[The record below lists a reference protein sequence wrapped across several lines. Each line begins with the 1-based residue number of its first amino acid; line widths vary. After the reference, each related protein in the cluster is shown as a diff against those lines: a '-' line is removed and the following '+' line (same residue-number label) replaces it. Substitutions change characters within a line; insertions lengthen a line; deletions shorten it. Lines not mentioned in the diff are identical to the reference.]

1 MIGIRD
7 LIQKTFFIRVNSR
20 QFVVKKIPSLI
31 ALRPTRAIP
40 LDSKASLWQWYC
52 ASRFI
57 CMRKSKPLPCF
68 PAPCAAFAL
77 TASLMLCDVRAAG
90 VAVLKEQ
97 PFHRDSTA
105 VPVTYLQIICSTGPY
120 LRIVNDN
127 RNIDVLKSKL
137 VNYIEVPDGI
147 PATLMEEKEL
157 ADLRESLADMKKFS
171 SRYSLSAP
179 YLKSQIAVL
188 SGHLARFDAG
198 EVRFEGDWLTRHE
211 FAIVLESRK
220 IEQDARRQHD
230 VEKLVFDEAQK
241 EKGLVLVHGK
251 WMTEQ
256 EAQNRPPTEHT
267 ELSDALWP
275 LLSYDIEG
283 ARVALQN
290 LAILASSQNGA
301 IKVRTQRLH
310 TVIKN
315 LFLAESQLCKQII
328 TSNAAAAKAEEHE
341 RRAKQWL
348 KPNAFGTIQK
358 DAARDS
364 QARAS
369 ALRSQADQQ
378 LTACRA
384 ELLAQLRE
392 ADIVTLDFHN
402 LLEHRVALML
412 GETVRIISARN
423 ITLGEFRPSF
433 PDESLVAIRNSI
445 HSGK

>member
-1 MIGIRD
+1 
-7 LIQKTFFIRVNSR
+7 
-20 QFVVKKIPSLI
+20 
-31 ALRPTRAIP
+31 
-40 LDSKASLWQWYC
+40 
-52 ASRFI
+52 
-57 CMRKSKPLPCF
+57 
-68 PAPCAAFAL
+68 
-77 TASLMLCDVRAAG
+77 MLCDVRAAG

-105 VPVTYLQIICSTGPY
+105 IPVTYQQIITSTGPY
-120 LRIVNDN
+120 LRIVINGN

-137 VNYIEVPDGI
+137 VHYIEFPDYI
-147 PATLMEEKEL
+147 PETLMEEKDL
-157 ADLRESLADMKKFS
+157 ADLRGALAEMKMFS

-179 YLKSQIAVL
+179 YLKSQIAVM
-188 SGHLARFDAG
+188 SDHLARFDAG

-211 FAIVLESRK
+211 FAIILESRK
-220 IEQDARRQHD
+220 IEQDARRQQE

-241 EKGLVLVHGK
+241 EMGLVLIHGK

-256 EAQNRPPTEHT
+256 EAQKRQPSEHT

-283 ARVALQN
+283 AHVALQN
-290 LAILASSQNGA
+290 LAMVASRQNGA

-315 LFLAESQLCKQII
+315 LFLAEAQLSKQII
-328 TSNAAAAKAEEHE
+328 ASNEAATKATQHE
-341 RRAKQWL
+341 RRATQWL

-364 QARAS
+364 QVRAS
-369 ALRSQADQQ
+369 VLRSQADQQ
-378 LTACRA
+378 LAACRA

-402 LLEHRVALML
+402 LLEHRVVLTL
-412 GETVRIISARN
+412 GETVRAISSRN
-423 ITLGEFRPSF
+423 ITAGEFRPTF
-433 PDESLVAIRNSI
+433 PDESLTAIRHNINS
-445 HSGK
+445 KK